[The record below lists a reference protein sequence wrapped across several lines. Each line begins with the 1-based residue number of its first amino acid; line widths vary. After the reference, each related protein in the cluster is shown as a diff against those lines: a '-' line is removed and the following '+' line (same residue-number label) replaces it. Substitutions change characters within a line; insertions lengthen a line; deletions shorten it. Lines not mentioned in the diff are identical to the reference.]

1 MDSSIIILS
10 QEQRKELTTI
20 PENISDYVMAKYY
33 TLSEED
39 IYHIQTHRRDTN
51 KLGFAIQLCC
61 IKYPGWGFTST
72 KAIPEKVLNYVSK
85 QLGIS
90 PINIHSYGERK
101 NTRTKHIELHF
112 RSRITLR
119 MDIGYF
125 FQLQR
130 TIKGGGVVVP
140 TTEIKEVAGI
150 GVYLRQVLD
159 FVSKSQHIFYI

>member
-72 KAIPEKVLNYVSK
+72 KDIPEKVLNYVSK

-101 NTRTKHIELHF
+101 NTRTKHIEE
-112 RSRITLR
+112 ICTWY
-119 MDIGYF
+119 GYRPF
-125 FQLQR
+125 
-130 TIKGGGVVVP
+130 TN
-140 TTEIKEVAGI
+140 TE
-150 GVYLRQVLD
+150 
-159 FVSKSQHIFYI
+159 S